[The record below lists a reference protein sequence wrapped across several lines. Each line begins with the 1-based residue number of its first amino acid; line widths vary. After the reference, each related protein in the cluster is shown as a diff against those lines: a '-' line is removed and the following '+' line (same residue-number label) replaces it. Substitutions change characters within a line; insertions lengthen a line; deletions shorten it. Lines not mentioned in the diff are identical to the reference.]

1 MGKDGNHYRIQLKK
15 ETPTF
20 PRSGMLAFFPDALST
35 LLFPMYFLL
44 FELIYYRKSKIH
56 PIDEAHITDAS

>member
-1 MGKDGNHYRIQLKK
+1 
-15 ETPTF
+15 
-20 PRSGMLAFFPDALST
+20 MLAFFPDALST

-56 PIDEAHITDAS
+56 LIDETHITDAS